1 MLSDQF
7 TLSDLQNLYEAILEK
22 KFDKRNFRK
31 KINSMKL
38 LIDTGKTQKSVS
50 HRPAKL
56 FKFNK
61 EKYER
66 LKKQVIILR
75 FNTTD

>member
-1 MLSDQF
+1 
-7 TLSDLQNLYEAILEK
+7 
-22 KFDKRNFRK
+22 
-31 KINSMKL
+31 MKL

-66 LKKQVIILR
+66 LKKTGYNFEI
-75 FNTTD
+75 